1 LHMDTCVVDIVPEHC
16 TPPHPEAIR
25 QAREKQM
32 AALREMRRWLTK
44 AGVSSMRTPAAR

>member
-1 LHMDTCVVDIVPEHC
+1 MDSCVVDKMPEHC

-25 QAREKQM
+25 QDRDKQM

-44 AGVSSMRTPAAR
+44 AHAKMRAPAAR